1 MMRWLALL
9 GLLFQLA
16 AHAVPAL
23 TNQSGPVI
31 TDMGAEVKFAEKL
44 VFHLNV
50 QPLADVNELM
60 VVISG
65 EGQQPVLHKISLEGA
80 SDQTEIVEEV
90 SVDSLSL
97 LPFTEVTYHFEASL
111 KSGGQMSSEKVT
123 FEYNDDRFEWKE
135 YQSGIF
141 DVYWYDGDAALG
153 RQIANIAQLGLERS
167 QSVLLVKPPEPLRI
181 YAYSKS
187 ADLQSALGA
196 TTQEW
201 VAGHATP
208 QVGMVLISVP
218 SGPERKLEL
227 ERQIPHEIMHIL
239 QYQVIKNGVEQQ
251 PVWLIE
257 GMASLAELYP
267 NPEYSQVLESAAAKQ
282 QLISFES
289 LCVSLPRE
297 TAGAFQA
304 YAQSDSFVR
313 YLQRKY
319 GASGLRALMDAYQN
333 GMGCS
338 EGVEAALGEPLSQVE
353 KQWQQEVLGI
363 NQTDLVMGNL
373 SPYLMLGLLLIVP
386 AAAALFPIRTDD
398 EEEEED

>member
-1 MMRWLALL
+1 
-9 GLLFQLA
+9 
-16 AHAVPAL
+16 
-23 TNQSGPVI
+23 
-31 TDMGAEVKFAEKL
+31 
-44 VFHLNV
+44 
-50 QPLADVNELM
+50 
-60 VVISG
+60 
-65 EGQQPVLHKISLEGA
+65 
-80 SDQTEIVEEV
+80 
-90 SVDSLSL
+90 
-97 LPFTEVTYHFEASL
+97 
-111 KSGGQMSSEKVT
+111 
-123 FEYNDDRFEWKE
+123 
-135 YQSGIF
+135 
-141 DVYWYDGDAALG
+141 
-153 RQIANIAQLGLERS
+153 
-167 QSVLLVKPPEPLRI
+167 
-181 YAYSKS
+181 
-187 ADLQSALGA
+187 
-196 TTQEW
+196 
-201 VAGHATP
+201 
-208 QVGMVLISVP
+208 VLISVP

-239 QYQVIKNGVEQQ
+239 QYQVIKNSVEQQ

-267 NPEYSQVLESAAAKQ
+267 NPEYSQVLESSAARQ

-373 SPYLMLGLLLIVP
+373 SPYLVLGLLLIVP
-386 AAAALFPIRTDD
+386 AAAALFPIRSED

>member
-16 AHAVPAL
+16 FNTAPAL
-23 TNQSGPVI
+23 ANQGEVVI
-31 TDMGAEVKFAEKL
+31 TDMGTAVVFAEKIT
-44 VFHLNV
+44 FRLNV
-50 QPLADVNELM
+50 QPLADVSEVI
-60 VVISG
+60 VVVSG
-65 EGQQPVLHKISLEGA
+65 EGQQPVLRKINLDGA
-80 SDQTEIVEEV
+80 SDPSEIVYEV
-90 SVDSLSL
+90 AVEDLSL
-97 LPFTEVTYHFEASL
+97 LPFTQVSYHYEASL
-111 KSGGQMSSEKVT
+111 KSGGQVRSQEQR
-123 FEYNDDRFEWKE
+123 FQYDDDRFQWKTYE
-135 YQSGIF
+135 SGIF
-141 DVYWYDGDAALG
+141 EVYWYDDDAALG

-167 QSVLLVKPPEPLRI
+167 QSVLLAKPPDPLRI
-181 YAYSKS
+181 YAYSRS
-187 ADLQSALGA
+187 SDLQSALNI
-196 TTQEW
+196 TQSW

-208 QVGMVLISVP
+208 QVSMILISVP

-239 QYQVIKNGVEQQ
+239 QYQVIANSVEQQ

-267 NPEYSQVLESAAAKQ
+267 NPEYSRILEAAAADQ
-282 QLISFES
+282 MLIPFEE
-289 LCVSLPRE
+289 LCTGLPRE

-319 GASGLRALMDAYQN
+319 GASGLRALMEKYQN
-333 GMGCS
+333 GMGCT

-353 KQWQQEVLGI
+353 KMWQQEVLGI

-386 AAAALFPIRTDD
+386 AAFALFPVRSGD
-398 EEEEED
+398 EEEED